1 MAFALQ
7 ATGIT
12 KHFPGVLAND
22 HVSFTLE
29 KGEIHALL
37 GENGAGKS
45 TLMNILYGLYQPDE
59 GEIMIDSQPRRIDTP
74 HDAISL
80 GIGMVHQ
87 HFMLVPPLT
96 VTENIMLG
104 QESIQASSRV
114 LGKLAVLNRR
124 SVTERI
130 YELSQQYGLEVDPE
144 AVVQDLPVGA
154 QQRVEIIKAL
164 YRAAD
169 ILILDEPTA
178 VLTPQEADELFI
190 IMRNLVK
197 QGKSIIFITHKLRE
211 VFAVADRISVMRA
224 GQVVGTV
231 KPSEATQEMLAEMMV
246 GRKVI
251 LQIDKADAHP
261 GEVVLSI
268 DGLQVMDDRRHMA
281 VDGVS
286 LAVRAGEILGVA
298 GVQGNGQ
305 TELVEALTGL
315 RHPLEGRVTILGHD
329 TTRATPRQI
338 IEVGIAH
345 VPEDRQKHGLVLSFS
360 VRDNLVLCTYYQ
372 SPFAQGIELNFPVIE
387 NFAEELVH
395 TFDIRTPSLETNVG
409 SLSGGNQ
416 QKVIVAREL
425 ARQVKLLVAN
435 QPTRGLDVGSIE
447 FIHRRIVDARDK
459 GAAVLLVSAELD
471 EIMSL
476 SDRIAV
482 MYKGRILDT
491 LEGKS
496 AAREQLG
503 LLMAG
508 VTKEVAHV

>member
-1 MAFALQ
+1 MTLALQ

-12 KHFPGVLAND
+12 KRFPGVLAND
-22 HVSFTLE
+22 HINFDLN

-59 GEIMIDSQPRRIDTP
+59 GEIRINDQPVQIISP
-74 HDAISL
+74 HDAIAR

-104 QESIQASSRV
+104 QESVTAATRLLRKLSVLDRRNSAARV
-114 LGKLAVLNRR
+114 R
-124 SVTERI
+124 
-130 YELSQQYGLEVDPE
+130 ELSQQYGLEVDPN
-144 AVVQDLPVGA
+144 AYVKDLTVGE
-154 QQRVEIIKAL
+154 QQRVEIVKAL

-178 VLTPQEADELFI
+178 VLTPQEADDLFV
-190 IMRNLVK
+190 IMRKLIA
-197 QGKSIIFITHKLRE
+197 QGKSIVFITHKLRE
-211 VFAVADRISVMRA
+211 VFAVADRISVMRG
-224 GQVVGTV
+224 GQMVGSTV
-231 KPSEATQEMLAEMMV
+231 PAQATSEMLAEMMV

-251 LQIDKADAHP
+251 LTIDKEAAQPRETILSVAD
-261 GEVVLSI
+261 
-268 DGLQVMDDRRHMA
+268 LQVMDERQHMA
-281 VDGVS
+281 VNGIS
-286 LAVRAGEILGVA
+286 FEVRAGEILGIA

-305 TELVEALTGL
+305 TELAEALTGL
-315 RHPLEGRVTILGHD
+315 RRASAGQVKIAEHDVTH
-329 TTRATPRQI
+329 ATPRQI
-338 IEVGIAH
+338 IEAGTAH
-345 VPEDRQKHGLVLSFS
+345 VPEDRHKHGLVLSFPI
-360 VRDNLVLCTYYQ
+360 RDNLVLCTYYQ
-372 SPFAQGIELNFPVIE
+372 SPFAHRLEMDWPVIADE
-387 NFAEELVH
+387 AQRLVKMYDVH
-395 TFDIRTPSLETNVG
+395 TPGIKTSAG

-425 ARQVKLLVAN
+425 ARPVKLLIVN

-447 FIHRRIVDARDK
+447 FIHRRIVEARDR
-459 GAAVLLVSAELD
+459 GTAVLLISAELD

-482 MYKGRILDT
+482 MYKGHILDT
-491 LEGKS
+491 LD
-496 AAREQLG
+496 AATATREQLG

-508 VTKEVAHV
+508 VKEGVHV